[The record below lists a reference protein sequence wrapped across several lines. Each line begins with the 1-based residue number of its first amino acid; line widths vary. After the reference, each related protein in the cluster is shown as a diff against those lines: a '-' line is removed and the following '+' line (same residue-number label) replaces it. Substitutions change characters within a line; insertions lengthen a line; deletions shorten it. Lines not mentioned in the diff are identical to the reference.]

1 MPSPTILQAMLSND
15 LSSVF
20 MKEFA
25 RRLPVVYRE
34 VEGRSVSDESVDVAL
49 KPYLFWQTR
58 YALVQSLFI
67 GVARECGLSDKVL
80 KCEANGFPILTVTV
94 GRFTFTLHHSSK
106 SEEMAVL
113 NSSLIRQQH
122 AAVNHQFIQPNMFEP
137 QFDKAKLNNADRIF
151 ANIIFGCRGNAAD
164 WDRYGFLRIAVPYVK
179 KMANKRGNLIYKL
192 RYAELCDYNEILS
205 MVIDRE
211 QSVAK
216 RPDIKVVVP
225 KVKRQAGD
233 KS

>member
-1 MPSPTILQAMLSND
+1 MQQSTVLQKMLSDD

-20 MKEFA
+20 MKEYA
-25 RRLPVVYRE
+25 RRLPIVYRE
-34 VEGRSVSDESVDVAL
+34 AEGRSVKDDNVDAAL

-67 GVARECGLSDKVL
+67 GVARECGLDAKVH
-80 KCEANGFPILTVTV
+80 KCEANGFPILTVKA
-94 GRFTFTLHHSSK
+94 GRFTFTSHHSSK
-106 SEEMAVL
+106 SDEMAVL

-122 AAVNHQFIQPNMFEP
+122 ASINHQLIQPSL
-137 QFDKAKLNNADRIF
+137 FDRLDDAKLLDADSIY

-164 WDRYGFLRIAVPYVK
+164 WDKNGFLRIGVPYVK
-179 KMANKRGNLIYKL
+179 KVANKKGELTDKL
-192 RYAELCDYNEILS
+192 RYAELCDYNDILA

-211 QSVAK
+211 QTAVQ

-225 KVKRQAGD
+225 KVKRKAGE
-233 KS
+233 